1 MGDEPTPIGGPA
13 SGSRFV
19 TRRSLLALLLTLPP
33 GPVAAAS
40 RFSWPWHACGQM
52 VARAVLT
59 LLRLDGLI
67 VHMHVVLDGRHV
79 LMSQQFLQTE
89 GIVAQYQVADRKGM
103 TEDVRADAL
112 VSDPCTLADAF
123 EEQGHPV
130 PGQRQ
135 ACFGEDEV
143 VLASAAPFGQ
153 LFPIRPVL
161 IQVVKQIAQ
170 TIIAQGDAP
179 FFGAFPCDREDA
191 MLAVEIR
198 EA

>member
-40 RFSWPWHACGQM
+40 RFSRPWHACGQM

-59 LLRLDGLI
+59 LLCLDGLI

-123 EEQGHPV
+123 EVHPLV
-130 PGQRQ
+130 GMLTMYCTSVTPARWRMRLKSK
-135 ACFGEDEV
+135 V
-143 VLASAAPFGQ
+143 TPFLVSG
-153 LFPIRPVL
+153 RRVSERKRWSSPVL
-161 IQVVKQIAQ
+161 PHSANSSPS
-170 TIIAQGDAP
+170 GR
-179 FFGAFPCDREDA
+179 CLSR
-191 MLAVEIR
+191 
-198 EA
+198 